1 VALAFGWTAAQAR
14 VDELDRDI
22 QQLDFQAEL
31 HDELGLAF
39 ERAGGPE
46 RIRRCGGRVVT
57 GNYHVP
63 AVAWRMH
70 MDAVRVGVQP
80 TRAGT
85 VFRAPAVRR
94 GQPSPARP
102 LTYPVVAQA
111 GRWQVFMRCRS

>member
-1 VALAFGWTAAQAR
+1 
-14 VDELDRDI
+14 
-22 QQLDFQAEL
+22 
-31 HDELGLAF
+31 
-39 ERAGGPE
+39 
-46 RIRRCGGRVVT
+46 VT

-70 MDAVRVGVQP
+70 MDAERVAVQP

-102 LTYPVVAQA
+102 RTYPVVAQA
-111 GRWQVFMRCRS
+111 GLWQVFMRCRP